1 MQINEI
7 KEFIDD
13 TNKEIISDEVKKEM
27 LEKRLKNSRIQSPM
41 QMIRSNSTHKQFF
54 F

>member
-13 TNKEIISDEVKKEM
+13 TNKKIISDEVKKEM
-27 LEKRLKNSRIQSPM
+27 LEKKIDELKNTISDA
-41 QMIRSNSTHKQFF
+41 NNL
-54 F
+54 

>member
-13 TNKEIISDEVKKEM
+13 TNKEIISDEVKKEI
-27 LEKRLKNSRIQSPM
+27 LEKAA
-41 QMIRSNSTHKQFF
+41 F
-54 F
+54 

>member
-13 TNKEIISDEVKKEM
+13 TNKKIISDEVKKEM
-27 LEKRLKNSRIQSPM
+27 LEKRLTNLKIQS
-41 QMIRSNSTHKQFF
+41 QMRTTRLNSIHKQFF